1 GPNPSTN
8 GGTTG
13 TSNGGTGVTVTN
25 MSSNGSGTMLSS
37 GYSAD
42 GTTSISASDLP
53 STGDTNSSLP
63 WVGLGLFSLAG
74 AFLLRLFR
82 K

>member
-1 GPNPSTN
+1 MSNLST
-8 GGTTG
+8 
-13 TSNGGTGVTVTN
+13 
-25 MSSNGSGTMLSS
+25 
-37 GYSAD
+37 
-42 GTTSISASDLP
+42 SDLP